1 MLCAVRARLRS
12 GPAAPDDGPLTASP
26 PFPRTHRTL
35 LPPPPPPPLPPS
47 RDMKPPRHAVYS
59 LAAYLLPL
67 LLFDFLWPRRQL
79 PAAAPSFPRCPPT
92 CVFARAHLRVCMQ
105 ICDVMRMRIDKLLTN
120 TRARTH
126 THTHTRTCSLGKDR
140 LVAELILGLAV
151 YDFLFFWIH
160 LAMHKIPALSCA
172 RHAQHHS
179 NTPLEATQ
187 VGVYVYER
195 GRERQR
201 QRDRE
206 TERQRDRETE
216 R

>member
-105 ICDVMRMRIDKLLTN
+105 ICDVMRMRIDRLLTN
-120 TRARTH
+120 TRAHTH
-126 THTHTRTCSLGKDR
+126 THTHAHARLATTGYWRSSSWGWPSMISSSSGSTSPCIKFPPYLAQGTRSTTLTR
-140 LVAELILGLAV
+140 
-151 YDFLFFWIH
+151 
-160 LAMHKIPALSCA
+160 P
-172 RHAQHHS
+172 
-179 NTPLEATQ
+179 
-187 VGVYVYER
+187 
-195 GRERQR
+195 
-201 QRDRE
+201 
-206 TERQRDRETE
+206 
-216 R
+216 